1 MEVMSREEYEE
12 LTDILTAAEEHESV
26 LSPVE
31 VNFVA
36 DMQARV
42 DLWDRRV
49 KVSPKQ
55 FEWLRRIQR
64 RIG

>member
-1 MEVMSREEYEE
+1 MNNLSPEEYEE
-12 LTDILTAAEEHESV
+12 LTDILTAAVEHESV

-31 VNFVA
+31 VNFVS
-36 DMQARV
+36 DMQDRV

-49 KVSPKQ
+49 HVSEKQ